1 MINSKLL
8 DNKNEKNNLICSEN
22 LYKGACVKIKNSN
35 KTFQVI
41 GLNIGKK
48 ICWVREWPF
57 AYDSKKTFALEI
69 SQIKLKDLF
78 RNQILIERYTLIFLI
93 IMRRLKNLN

>member
-1 MINSKLL
+1 MIHSNLL
-8 DNKNEKNNLICSEN
+8 DNKKEDSNFICSEK

-41 GLNIGKK
+41 GLNLGKE

-57 AYDSKKTFALEI
+57 AYDSKKTFALHI
-69 SQIKLKDLF
+69 
-78 RNQILIERYTLIFLI
+78 NQITLQIFCSKEFLE
-93 IMRRLKNLN
+93 

>member
-8 DNKNEKNNLICSEN
+8 ENKNENNNLICSEN

-41 GLNIGKK
+41 GLNICKK

-57 AYDSKKTFALEI
+57 AGDSKKTFALEL
-69 SQIKLKDLF
+69 SQITL
-78 RNQILIERYTLIFLI
+78 QIFCSKQSSE
-93 IMRRLKNLN
+93 

>member
-1 MINSKLL
+1 MIYSKLL
-8 DNKNEKNNLICSEN
+8 DNKNKNLISSEN

-41 GLNIGKK
+41 GINTGKK

-57 AYDSKKTFALEI
+57 AYNSKKTFALEI
-69 SQIKLKDLF
+69 SQITL
-78 RNQILIERYTLIFLI
+78 QIFCSNNSSE
-93 IMRRLKNLN
+93 

>member
-1 MINSKLL
+1 MIHSKLL
-8 DNKNEKNNLICSEN
+8 DSENNNNLISSEN

-41 GLNIGKK
+41 GLNISKE

-57 AYDSKKTFALEI
+57 ACNSKKTFALEI
-69 SQIKLKDLF
+69 
-78 RNQILIERYTLIFLI
+78 NQITLQIFCSNNSNSSEKLSNYEI
-93 IMRRLKNLN
+93 

>member
-1 MINSKLL
+1 MFGFRTLMTHSKVL
-8 DNKNEKNNLICSEN
+8 DSENNNNLISTEN

-41 GLNIGKK
+41 GLNISKE

-57 AYDSKKTFALEI
+57 AFNSKKTFALEI
-69 SQIKLKDLF
+69 SQITL
-78 RNQILIERYTLIFLI
+78 QIFCS
-93 IMRRLKNLN
+93 KNSSE

>member
-1 MINSKLL
+1 MIHSKLL
-8 DNKNEKNNLICSEN
+8 DNKIENNNLLLSEN

-41 GLNIGKK
+41 GINIGKK

-57 AYDSKKTFALEI
+57 ACDSKKTFALEI
-69 SQIKLKDLF
+69 SQITIQVFCPNDFNK
-78 RNQILIERYTLIFLI
+78 QVIS
-93 IMRRLKNLN
+93 

>member
-1 MINSKLL
+1 MIPSKLL
-8 DNKNEKNNLICSEN
+8 DNKNENNSSIFSKN

-41 GLNIGKK
+41 GINIDKK

-57 AYDSKKTFALEI
+57 AFNSKKTFALEI
-69 SQIKLKDLF
+69 SQIILQIYCS
-78 RNQILIERYTLIFLI
+78 NQYSE
-93 IMRRLKNLN
+93 

>member
-1 MINSKLL
+1 MIHSKLL
-8 DNKNEKNNLICSEN
+8 ENKNENDNLICSEN

-41 GLNIGKK
+41 GINIFSK

-57 AYDSKKTFALEI
+57 AFNSKKTFALEI
-69 SQIKLKDLF
+69 TQITL
-78 RNQILIERYTLIFLI
+78 QISCSNHYS
-93 IMRRLKNLN
+93 

>member
-1 MINSKLL
+1 MFGLSTFMIHPKLFENKHENS
-8 DNKNEKNNLICSEN
+8 DLICSEN
-22 LYKGACVKIKNSN
+22 LYKGACVKIKNSK

-41 GLNIGKK
+41 GLNLGKE

-69 SQIKLKDLF
+69 
-78 RNQILIERYTLIFLI
+78 NQITLQVFCSKQSKI
-93 IMRRLKNLN
+93 N

>member
-1 MINSKLL
+1 MIHSKILN
-8 DNKNEKNNLICSEN
+8 NKNKENNLICSEN
-22 LYKGACVKIKNSN
+22 LYKGACVRIKNSN

-41 GLNIGKK
+41 GFNIGKK

-69 SQIKLKDLF
+69 
-78 RNQILIERYTLIFLI
+78 NQITLQIFCS
-93 IMRRLKNLN
+93 KQSSK

>member
-1 MINSKLL
+1 MFGFSTLMTHSKLL
-8 DNKNEKNNLICSEN
+8 INENQKNNLICSEN

-41 GLNIGKK
+41 GINIGKK

-57 AYDSKKTFALEI
+57 ACDSKKTFALEI
-69 SQIKLKDLF
+69 SQITL
-78 RNQILIERYTLIFLI
+78 QIFCS
-93 IMRRLKNLN
+93 KQA

>member
-8 DNKNEKNNLICSEN
+8 DNKNEKNSLICFEN
-22 LYKGACVKIKNSN
+22 LYKGACVKIKNSD

-41 GLNIGKK
+41 GLNLGKE

-57 AYDSKKTFALEI
+57 ACL
-69 SQIKLKDLF
+69 L
-78 RNQILIERYTLIFLI
+78 YTSPSPRDKRQYR
-93 IMRRLKNLN
+93 MPSSA

>member
-1 MINSKLL
+1 MIHSKLL
-8 DNKNEKNNLICSEN
+8 DNKNEKNDLICSEN

-57 AYDSKKTFALEI
+57 ACDSKKTFALEI
-69 SQIKLKDLF
+69 SQITIQVFCPNDFTKEV
-78 RNQILIERYTLIFLI
+78 IS
-93 IMRRLKNLN
+93 

>member
-1 MINSKLL
+1 MFGFNTVMIHSNLL
-8 DNKNEKNNLICSEN
+8 DNNNENNNLIFSKN

-41 GLNIGKK
+41 GLNIGKE

-69 SQIKLKDLF
+69 SQISL
-78 RNQILIERYTLIFLI
+78 QIFCP
-93 IMRRLKNLN
+93 KQS

>member
-1 MINSKLL
+1 MIHSKLL
-8 DNKNEKNNLICSEN
+8 DSENNNNLISSEN

-41 GLNIGKK
+41 GLNISKE

-57 AYDSKKTFALEI
+57 ACNSKKTFALEM
-69 SQIKLKDLF
+69 SQITL
-78 RNQILIERYTLIFLI
+78 QIFCSNHSLE
-93 IMRRLKNLN
+93 K

>member
-1 MINSKLL
+1 MFGSGILMIHSKLL
-8 DNKNEKNNLICSEN
+8 DNKNEDNNLIYFEN

-57 AYDSKKTFALEI
+57 ACDSKRTFALEI
-69 SQIKLKDLF
+69 SQITL
-78 RNQILIERYTLIFLI
+78 QIFCSKKISD
-93 IMRRLKNLN
+93 

>member
-1 MINSKLL
+1 MFSFIKLMIHSKLL
-8 DNKNEKNNLICSEN
+8 ENKNENNNLINSEN

-41 GLNIGKK
+41 GINIEKK

-57 AYDSKKTFALEI
+57 ACNSKKTFPLEI
-69 SQIKLKDLF
+69 SQIILQIF
-78 RNQILIERYTLIFLI
+78 CTNQFSE
-93 IMRRLKNLN
+93 

>member
-1 MINSKLL
+1 MIHPKIL
-8 DNKNEKNNLICSEN
+8 DNKNKRNNLICSEN
-22 LYKGACVKIKNSN
+22 LYKGACVRIKNSN

-57 AYDSKKTFALEI
+57 ACDSKKTFALEI
-69 SQIKLKDLF
+69 SQITIQVFCPNDFTKEV
-78 RNQILIERYTLIFLI
+78 IS
-93 IMRRLKNLN
+93 